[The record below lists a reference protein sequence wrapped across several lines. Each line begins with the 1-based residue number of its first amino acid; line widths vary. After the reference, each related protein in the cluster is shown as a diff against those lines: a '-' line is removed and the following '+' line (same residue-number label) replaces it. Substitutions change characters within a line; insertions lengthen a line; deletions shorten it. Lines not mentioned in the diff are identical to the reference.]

1 MALKLI
7 LGSKKL
13 GQCHRLWKVKHG
25 VSERKQ
31 RFCHRERWIAEGKYP
46 PLKDD
51 TTNVQVKI
59 AKLTDIQRV
68 IFERIQ
74 SGTIN
79 DQVNDQVNV
88 PNLAIL
94 FGVSEKTI
102 RRDLYVLRDMN
113 LIHYVG
119 SDKTGHSKS
128 LADCKSP
135 QPSGTNCKVQG
146 CRLSL
151 QFWSF

>member
-59 AKLTDIQRV
+59 AKLTDRQRG
-68 IFERIQ
+68 IYERIKN
-74 SGTIN
+74 GTIN
-79 DQVNDQVNV
+79 DTINDTINAQT
-88 PNLAIL
+88 LSEA
-94 FGVSEKTI
+94 FGISVITI
-102 RRDLYVLRDMN
+102 KRDLYILRDMN

-119 SDKTGHSKS
+119 SNKTGHWEV
-128 LADCKSP
+128 
-135 QPSGTNCKVQG
+135 TNKTNK
-146 CRLSL
+146 
-151 QFWSF
+151 